1 MTIGGA
7 RPGAGRP
14 KGGANQMNDEARR
27 AALAGG
33 PSPLQFLLGVMRDEA
48 QPLERRVDAA
58 KASAPFV
65 HARLQAVSVSGP
77 EGGPLQV
84 ETPTVLNASAMTADE
99 RETMRRILLAVKARR
114 GDG

>member
-1 MTIGGA
+1 MTVGGA

-14 KGGANQMNDEARR
+14 KGGANQLNDEARR

-33 PSPLQFLLGVMRDEA
+33 LSPLQFLLGVMRDEA
-48 QPLERRVDAA
+48 QPLELRVDAA

-84 ETPTVLNASAMTADE
+84 ETPTVLDAQLLTWDE
-99 RETMRRILLAVKARR
+99 RQKMREILTAAQARKKA
-114 GDG
+114 